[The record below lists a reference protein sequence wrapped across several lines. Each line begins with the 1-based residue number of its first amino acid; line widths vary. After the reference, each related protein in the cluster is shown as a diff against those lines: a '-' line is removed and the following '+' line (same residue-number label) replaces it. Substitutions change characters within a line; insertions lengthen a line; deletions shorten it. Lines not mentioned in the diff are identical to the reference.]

1 MGLAL
6 PRRGVRRSACPPPA
20 RHCLCLIKQGTSPL
34 VETFQGHAQA
44 FFKAGLSLF
53 NVASDAPTHGL
64 LGCLGS
70 FHNLN
75 HPIEHRPRA
84 FEELTDKG
92 ALTVAGQLGELA
104 KLSGESGLQRDGEA
118 WVFAGMGAS

>member
-1 MGLAL
+1 M
-6 PRRGVRRSACPPPA
+6 SPA
-20 RHCLCLIKQGTSPL
+20 MRP
-34 VETFQGHAQA
+34 
-44 FFKAGLSLF
+44 
-53 NVASDAPTHGL
+53 HGL

-84 FEELTDKG
+84 FEKLTDKG

-104 KLSGESGLQRDGEA
+104 KLSGEWA
-118 WVFAGMGAS
+118 AA